1 MKCRMLSISLGSDF
15 VLKLEERVRSRLKV
29 GHESARPPLSQRL
42 IKILNQIVGVLE
54 TNRQPQQTFR

>member
-1 MKCRMLSISLGSDF
+1 MLSISLGSDF
-15 VLKLEERVRSRLKV
+15 VLRLEKRVWSCLKV

>member
-1 MKCRMLSISLGSDF
+1 MKCRMLSSSLGSDF
-15 VLKLEERVRSRLKV
+15 AVKLEERVSRLKV